1 MSSAGAGP
9 EDHRASELVEFH
21 VSLVIRAL
29 APQPQETGLLAQ
41 HTLHHQCGLVQE
53 AAPEG
58 GVGELGRSQLVL
70 RPRGWCPK
78 AGGSSYLGLKNT

>member
-9 EDHRASELVEFH
+9 EDNRASELVGFH
-21 VSLVIRAL
+21 VSLVVRAL
-29 APQPQETGLLAQ
+29 APQPQETGFLAQ
-41 HTLHHQCGLVQE
+41 HAFHHQCGLIQE

-58 GVGELGRSQLVL
+58 GRGEPGRSQRVR
-70 RPRGWCPK
+70 RPHGRCPE